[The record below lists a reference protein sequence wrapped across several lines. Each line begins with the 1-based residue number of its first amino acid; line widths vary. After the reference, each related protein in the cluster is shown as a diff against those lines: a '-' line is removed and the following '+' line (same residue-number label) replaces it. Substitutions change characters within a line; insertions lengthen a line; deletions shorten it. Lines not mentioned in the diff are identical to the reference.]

1 MYTPKRREAFVFNRL
16 ACGKAVEKGEGY
28 LCTSLHL

>member
-1 MYTPKRREAFVFNRL
+1 MYTPEKVIPFLFKGL
-16 ACGKAVEKGEGY
+16 ACENPVEKGEGY